1 MFIQTEHIYLRA
13 LEPTDL
19 ELLYTC
25 ENDRLVWKVSN
36 TITPFSKYILQQYL
50 ESSQNDIYTNKQ
62 LRLMICKT
70 KTHECIGT
78 IDLFDFD
85 VLNGRVG
92 LGILI
97 FELFRKQGFAFEA
110 IDLVKQYVFD
120 TLLLNQLYCNITSSN
135 SDSMTL
141 FEKCGFQQ
149 IGLKKQWNR
158 VKINEYEDEWMYQLI
173 KK

>member
-13 LEPTDL
+13 LEPIDL

-50 ESSQNDIYTNKQ
+50 EASQNDIYTNKQ

-70 KTHECIGT
+70 KSHECIGT

-85 VLNGRVG
+85 ALNGRVG

-97 FELFRKQGFAFEA
+97 FESYRKQGFAFDA
-110 IDLVKQYVFD
+110 IDLVKHYVFD
-120 TLLLNQLYCNITSSN
+120 TLLLNQLYSNISSSN
-135 SDSMTL
+135 SESITL

-158 VKINEYEDEWMYQLI
+158 VKTNEYEDEWMYQLI

>member
-1 MFIQTEHIYLRA
+1 MFIHTDNIYLRA

-19 ELLYTC
+19 ELLYVC

-36 TITPFSKYILQQYL
+36 TITPFSKYVLKQYL
-50 ESSQNDIYTNKQ
+50 EASQNDIYTNKQ

-70 KTHECIGT
+70 KSHECIGT

-85 VLNGRVG
+85 ALNGRVG

-97 FELFRKQGFAFEA
+97 FEAFRKQGFAVDS
-110 IDLVKQYVFD
+110 IQLVKKYAFE
-120 TLLLNQLYCNITSSN
+120 TLLLHQMYCNISASN
-135 SDSMTL
+135 SESITL
-141 FEKCGFQQ
+141 FEKCGFLQ

-158 VKINEYEDEWMYQLI
+158 LNTNEYEDEWIYQLV
-173 KK
+173 KD

>member
-62 LRLMICKT
+62 LRLMICT
-70 KTHECIGT
+70 KNRM
-78 IDLFDFD
+78 FFK
-85 VLNGRVG
+85 LNEKR
-92 LGILI
+92 
-97 FELFRKQGFAFEA
+97 FYFF
-110 IDLVKQYVFD
+110 
-120 TLLLNQLYCNITSSN
+120 LLNC
-135 SDSMTL
+135 
-141 FEKCGFQQ
+141 F
-149 IGLKKQWNR
+149 
-158 VKINEYEDEWMYQLI
+158 
-173 KK
+173 

>member
-36 TITPFSKYILQQYL
+36 TITPFSKYVLQQYL
-50 ESSQNDIYTNKQ
+50 EASQNDIYTNKQ

-70 KTHECIGT
+70 KSHECIGT

-85 VLNGRVG
+85 ALNGRVG

-97 FELFRKQGFAFEA
+97 FELFRKQGFAYEA
-110 IDLVKQYVFD
+110 IALVKQYVFD
-120 TLLLNQLYCNITSSN
+120 TLLLNQLYCNISSSN
-135 SDSMTL
+135 SESITL

-158 VKINEYEDEWMYQLI
+158 VKTNQFEDEWIYQLI
-173 KK
+173 NK